1 MKASDFYF
9 DLPEEL
15 IAQYPSD
22 KRGESRLIVYN
33 RKSGNLTHSSVGNI
47 TDFIDKS
54 CFMVFNNTRV
64 RKARIFG
71 NTDFGGKIEFLL
83 LKQITNL
90 EWEVICSKSK
100 RQKPGKSYT
109 FPDNIRAS
117 ISRTDENGNKYLKF
131 ETEINDDYLE
141 KNGHIPLP
149 PYIKRE
155 DVSEDAERYQT
166 VYSEK
171 TGSVAAPTA
180 GLHFTDGILKKI
192 NDKGIDSEF
201 VTLHVGMG
209 TFQPLR
215 TEHVEDHA
223 IHEETYEITKETA
236 DNLNNAKQC
245 GKKIIAVGT
254 TSVRT
259 LESSVDENGIIIPG
273 KRKTSL
279 YIYPGYKYKFVDHMF
294 TNFHTP
300 DSTLLLLVSAF
311 AGKDEIKNI
320 YKEAVKEKYRFF
332 SYGDAMLLL

>member
-9 DLPEEL
+9 ELPEEL

-22 KRGESRLIVYN
+22 KRGESRLIVYS
-33 RKSGNLTHSSVGNI
+33 RGSETISHSTVSGI
-47 TDFIDKS
+47 TDYIDSS

-71 NTDFGGKIEFLL
+71 ESDFGGKTEFLL
-83 LKQITNL
+83 LRQISEL

-100 RQKPGKSYT
+100 RQKAGKSYT
-109 FPDNIRAS
+109 FPEKIRAS
-117 ISRTDENGNKYLKF
+117 ISRAEGSSRYLKF

-141 KNGHIPLP
+141 RNGHIPLP

-155 DVSEDAERYQT
+155 DISEDAERYQT

-180 GLHFTDGILKKI
+180 GLHFTEEILENIKS
-192 NDKGIDSEF
+192 KGIDSGF

-215 TEHVEDHA
+215 TENIEDHD
-223 IHEETYEITKETA
+223 IHEETYEITEESA
-236 DNLNNAKQC
+236 SHLNNAKQA

-259 LESSVDENGIIIPG
+259 LESSADENGIIIPG

-279 YIYPGYKYKFVDHMF
+279 YIYPGYKFRFVDHIF

-311 AGKDEIKNI
+311 AGRDEIRKI
-320 YKEAVKEKYRFF
+320 YREAIENRYRFF

>member
-22 KRGESRLIVYN
+22 KRGESRLIVYS
-33 RKSGNLTHSSVGNI
+33 RESGKISHSRVSCI
-47 TDFIDKS
+47 SDYIDSS

-71 NTDFGGKIEFLL
+71 ISDFGGKTEFLL
-83 LKQITNL
+83 LRQISEL

-109 FPDNIRAS
+109 FPGNIRAS
-117 ISRTDENGNKYLKF
+117 ISRAEGSSRYLEF

-149 PYIKRE
+149 PYIKRD
-155 DVSEDAERYQT
+155 DVTEDAERYQT

-180 GLHFTDGILKKI
+180 GLHFTAEILDSIKK
-192 NDKGIDSEF
+192 KGIDSDF

-215 TEHVEDHA
+215 TENVEDHD
-223 IHEETYEITKETA
+223 IHEETYEITEETA
-236 DNLNNAKQC
+236 EHLNNAKKE

-259 LESSVDENGIIIPG
+259 LESSADERGVIIPG
-273 KRKTSL
+273 RRKTSL

-311 AGKDEIKNI
+311 AGRDEIKKI
-320 YKEAVKEKYRFF
+320 YIEAIRNKYRFF

>member
-1 MKASDFYF
+1 MKTSDFYF

-22 KRGESRLIVYN
+22 RRGESRLIVYN
-33 RKSGNLTHSSVGNI
+33 RKNSKLTHSTVSDI
-47 TDFIDKS
+47 TDFIDS
-54 CFMVFNNTRV
+54 SNFMVFNNTRV

-71 NTDFGGKIEFLL
+71 TSDFGGKIEFLL
-83 LKQITNL
+83 LKQVSDL

-100 RQKPGKSYT
+100 RQKTGRSYT
-109 FPDNIRAS
+109 FPDNIRGMITKS
-117 ISRTDENGNKYLKF
+117 DESGKILKF
-131 ETEINDDYLE
+131 ETEVTDDYLE

-155 DVSEDAERYQT
+155 DAADDAERYQT
-166 VYSEK
+166 VYSSK

-180 GLHFTDGILKKI
+180 GLHFTDENLSRIR
-192 NDKGIDSEF
+192 NNGIDNAF

-209 TFQPLR
+209 TFQPIR
-215 TEHVEDHA
+215 AENVEDHQ
-223 IHEETYEITKETA
+223 IHEETYEITEETA
-236 DNLNNAKQC
+236 EKLNNAKKE

-259 LESSVDENGIIIPG
+259 LESSADENGIIIPG
-273 KRKTSL
+273 KRKTTL
-279 YIYPGYKYKFVDHMF
+279 YIYPGYKFRFVDHMF

-311 AGKDEIKNI
+311 AGAENIKKI
-320 YKEAVKEKYRFF
+320 YTEAIEKRYRFF

>member
-15 IAQYPSD
+15 IAQYPSER
-22 KRGESRLIVYN
+22 RGESRLIVYN
-33 RKSGNLTHSSVGNI
+33 REKGEINHSMVSSI
-47 TDFIDKS
+47 TDFIDSS

-64 RKARIFG
+64 RKARLFG
-71 NTDFGGKIEFLL
+71 TSDFGGKTEFLL
-83 LKQITNL
+83 LRQVTEL

-100 RQKPGKSYT
+100 RQKPGKSYS
-109 FPDNIRAS
+109 FPGS
-117 ISRTDENGNKYLKF
+117 IKGTVSREEEGKKYIEFSQK
-131 ETEINDDYLE
+131 INDDYLE
-141 KNGHIPLP
+141 KYGHIPLP

-180 GLHFTDGILKKI
+180 GLHFTEKILGNI
-192 NDKGIDSEF
+192 REKGVDSDF

-215 TEHVEDHA
+215 TENIEDHD
-223 IHEETYEITKETA
+223 IHEETFEITEETA
-236 DNLNNAKQC
+236 DHLNNAKKA

-259 LESSVDENGIIIPG
+259 LESSADENGIIIPG
-273 KRKTSL
+273 RRKTSL
-279 YIYPGYKYKFVDHMF
+279 YIYPGYKFRFVDHIF

-311 AGKDEIKNI
+311 AGKNEIKKI
-320 YKEAVKEKYRFF
+320 YSEAIDRKYRFF

>member
-141 KNGHIPLP
+141 NNGHIPLP

>member
-1 MKASDFYF
+1 MKTSDFYF

-22 KRGESRLIVYN
+22 KRGESRLIVYS
-33 RKSGNLTHSSVGNI
+33 RKSRSLTHSRVADI
-47 TDFIDKS
+47 TDFIDS
-54 CFMVFNNTRV
+54 SNFMVFNNTRV

-71 NTDFGGKIEFLL
+71 TSDFGGKIEFLL
-83 LKQITNL
+83 LKQTSPV

-100 RQKPGKSYT
+100 RQKPGKTYA
-109 FPDNIRAS
+109 FPDNIRGEIIKS
-117 ISRTDENGNKYLKF
+117 DGNNKTLKF
-131 ETEINDDYLE
+131 SSEINDEYLE

-155 DVSEDAERYQT
+155 DVLEDSERYQT
-166 VYSEK
+166 VYSAE

-180 GLHFTDGILKKI
+180 GLHFTEENLQKI
-192 NDKGIDSEF
+192 KSKNIGIDF

-209 TFQPLR
+209 TFQPIR
-215 TEHVEDHA
+215 TEYVEEHN
-223 IHEETYEITKETA
+223 IHEETYEISEETA
-236 DNLNNAKQC
+236 YNLNNAKKA
-245 GKKIIAVGT
+245 GKKILAVGT
-254 TSVRT
+254 TSVRS
-259 LESSVDENGIIIPG
+259 LESSADENGTIIPG

-279 YIYPGYKYKFVDHMF
+279 YIYPGYKFKFVDHIF

-311 AGKDEIKNI
+311 TGSENIKNI
-320 YKEAVKEKYRFF
+320 YREAVEKKYHFF